1 MDRKEMETALGNFE
15 DKFRNKVRN
24 DLSPFLKEQPGILRS
39 DVRQDIQEQIV
50 PVIIKLDELDN

>member
-24 DLSPFLKEQPGILRS
+24 DLKEQPGILRN

-50 PVIIKLDELDN
+50 PVIIKLDELDNYS